1 MDILN
6 LRVRYRPM
14 RIGLCIEEGNLDAF
28 RTAVQINTTLWGGRF
43 NPIIPI
49 GVSTD
54 TAKHIVSAF
63 QVDALQDISTT
74 KVVTDFIESLPHLK
88 WPGYEKSI
96 FVPRDG
102 GAHAT
107 LLDVYH
113 PVRHLAQRPPAQA
126 DKQFQPF
133 LLQWDSADSLRD
145 VLAASYGEYPSTE
158 TVGKDYLTLFRR
170 LKPVEFRLDINPV
183 PSDAAEM
190 LSPLAVT
197 TLELLP
203 TRLSW
208 GHEEPGFYIGSASDL
223 TDLINFWNLRAA
235 NIDLVFYDADFATR
249 LEPVV
254 NDHKEWLQ
262 SRPRRDPEWPF
273 HSSLRTKSRDPLPNL
288 ATFGEGFAISV
299 IDDLLWAPNTV
310 WKSPVMGFDEQSI
323 LSTVTQ
329 QFGQSTVTFQLPPK
343 PFFTD
348 FQLHEQ
354 KLIASVRPLTQTPE
368 FILCPPH
375 TPELNGY
382 YGRQIHFDSSK
393 ARSEPE
399 ALGVVINVT
408 SSDLT
413 LRPLDS
419 LQLVTRLFAS
429 RGIEATQSEAGK
441 VGHRLIQQMGGLQGC
456 RVFKIP
462 GVREL
467 IHTHGAQDSFTR
479 SGAIQTIRG
488 FDPTTN
494 VETFAPHRN
503 LYVQSRESGELKPD
517 AAFAYLLDKKMFRAG
532 LTFTCPNCALLFWLH
547 LDSLKTFVQCEY
559 CDTSFNIMPQLK
571 DRDWKF
577 RRSGLF
583 GRDDHQGGGIP
594 VSIVLQQLE
603 TILHNKIFAWT
614 TGLNLEQSVPNGWK
628 CESDF
633 VVIVDG
639 NREGPQIVLS
649 ETKSRGGEITADD
662 VTNLAR
668 VADVFEGSSLQPYI
682 IFAKVGSF
690 SDEEIERCKLAQV
703 RRRFRVIMLSDR
715 ELEPYFVY
723 ERTAVEFDIRST
735 AINLE
740 DLAVATQ
747 SVFFNPRKRTAAAG
761 NP

>member
-1 MDILN
+1 
-6 LRVRYRPM
+6 M

-28 RTAVQINTTLWGGRF
+28 RTAVQINATLWGGRF
-43 NPIIPI
+43 NPIISI
-49 GVSTD
+49 GASTD
-54 TAKHIVSAF
+54 AAKHIVSAF

-88 WPGYEKSI
+88 WPGYEKSL

-102 GAHAT
+102 GADAI

-113 PVRHLAQRPPAQA
+113 PVRHLAQRPPTPS
-126 DKQFQPF
+126 DKQFQAF
-133 LLQWDSADSLRD
+133 LLQWKDDDPLRD
-145 VLAASYGEYPSTE
+145 VLTASYGAYPAKE
-158 TVGKDYLTLFRR
+158 TIGKDYLTLFRR
-170 LKPVEFRLDINPV
+170 LKPTEVHLAATDPV
-183 PSDAAEM
+183 PTDVADM
-190 LSPLAVT
+190 LSPVALT
-197 TLELLP
+197 TLELSP

-208 GHEEPGFYIGSASDL
+208 GHEEPGFYVGSTSDL

-235 NIDLVFYDADFATR
+235 NIDLVFYDPAFETR

-262 SRPRRDPEWPF
+262 TRPKRNPEWPF
-273 HSSLRTKSRDPLPNL
+273 HSSLWTKTRDPLPNF

-299 IDDLLWAPNTV
+299 IDEHLWDPNVV
-310 WKSPVMGFDEQSI
+310 WKPPVMSFDEQSI
-323 LSTVTQ
+323 LGTVTQ
-329 QFGQSTVTFQLPPK
+329 QFGQPTVTFQLPPK
-343 PFFTD
+343 PCFTD
-348 FQLHEQ
+348 FELHEQ
-354 KLIASVRPLTQTPE
+354 KLVAAIRPLIQTPD
-368 FILCPPH
+368 FILRPPH
-375 TPELNGY
+375 TPELNEY

-393 ARSEPE
+393 VRSEPE
-399 ALGVVINVT
+399 ALGVIIEVT
-408 SSDLT
+408 LADLT

-419 LQLVTRLFAS
+419 LQLITRLFAS
-429 RGIEATQSEAGK
+429 RNIEAKQSEAGK

-467 IHTHGAQDSFTR
+467 IHAHRAQDSFTR
-479 SGAIQTIRG
+479 SCATQTIRG
-488 FDPTTN
+488 FDPATN
-494 VETFAPHRN
+494 VEAFALHKN
-503 LYVQSRESGELKPD
+503 LYVQYREAGELKPD
-517 AAFAYLLDKKMFRAG
+517 AAFAYLLDKKMFSAG
-532 LTFTCPNCALLFWLH
+532 LTFTCPNCALPFWVH
-547 LDSLKTFVQCEY
+547 LDSLKTFMQCEY
-559 CDTSFNIMPQLK
+559 CDTSINVMPQLK

-594 VSIVLQQLE
+594 VAVVLQQLE
-603 TILHNKIFAWT
+603 TVLHSKIFAWT
-614 TGLNLEQSVPNGWK
+614 TGLDLEQSEPNGWK

-633 VVIVDG
+633 VVITDG
-639 NREGPQIVLS
+639 YRDGPQIIFS

-662 VTNLAR
+662 VANLTR
-668 VADVFEGSSLQPYI
+668 VADAFEGSSLQPYI

-703 RRRFRVIMLSDR
+703 TRRFRVIMLSDR

-723 ERTAVEFDIRST
+723 ERTAVEFDIDRT
-735 AINLE
+735 AVNLE

-747 SVFFNPRKRTAAAG
+747 SVFFNPRRRAVTAS
-761 NP
+761 

>member
-1 MDILN
+1 MDIVN

-49 GVSTD
+49 GASTR
-54 TAKHIVSAF
+54 TAKHVVSAF

-74 KVVTDFIESLPHLK
+74 KAVTDFIESLPHLK
-88 WPGYEKSI
+88 WPDYEKSLFI
-96 FVPRDG
+96 PRDG
-102 GAHAT
+102 GADAT

-113 PVRHLAQRPPAQA
+113 PVRHLAQRPPAQPER
-126 DKQFQPF
+126 QFQAF
-133 LLQWDSADSLRD
+133 LLQWSDADSLRD
-145 VLAASYGEYPSTE
+145 VLAASYGEYPPKE
-158 TVGKDYLTLFRR
+158 TIGKDYLTLFRR
-170 LKPVEFRLDINPV
+170 LKPVEVRLDIEPV
-183 PSDAAEM
+183 PTDAADM

-197 TLELLP
+197 GLELSP
-203 TRLSW
+203 SMLSW
-208 GHEEPGFYIGSASDL
+208 GHKEPGFYIGSATDL

-235 NIDLVFYDADFATR
+235 NIDLVFYDPAFATR
-249 LEPVV
+249 LAPIM

-262 SRPRRDPEWPF
+262 TRPRRDPEWPF
-273 HSSLRTKSRDPLPNL
+273 HSSLWTKTRDPLPDL
-288 ATFGEGFAISV
+288 QTFGEGFAISV
-299 IDDLLWAPNTV
+299 IDNDLWDPNTL
-310 WKSPVMGFDEQSI
+310 WKPPVMSFDEQSI
-323 LSTVTQ
+323 LGTVTA
-329 QFGQSTVTFQLPPK
+329 QFGQPTVTFQLPPK
-343 PFFTD
+343 PFFTN
-348 FQLHEQ
+348 FEIHKQ
-354 KLIASVRPLTQTPE
+354 KLIASVRPLIQTSE
-368 FILCPPH
+368 FILCPPY
-375 TPELNGY
+375 TPELNEY

-393 ARSEPE
+393 VRSEPE
-399 ALGVVINVT
+399 ALGVVIDVT
-408 SSDLT
+408 KSDLT

-419 LQLVTRLFAS
+419 LQLIKRLFAS
-429 RGIEATQSEAGK
+429 RSIEATQSEAGK

-456 RVFKIP
+456 RIFKIP

-467 IHTHGAQDSFTR
+467 IRAHGAQDSFTR
-479 SGAIQTIRG
+479 SGATQTIRG
-488 FDPTTN
+488 FDPATN
-494 VETFAPHRN
+494 VETFAPHKN
-503 LYVQSRESGELKPD
+503 LYVQYREPGELKPD

-532 LTFTCPNCALLFWLH
+532 LAFTCPNCALPFWLH
-547 LDSLKTFVQCEY
+547 LDSLKTMVACEY
-559 CDTSFNIMPQLK
+559 CDTSFNVMPQLK

-603 TILHNKIFAWT
+603 TTLHDKIVAWT
-614 TGLNLEQSVPNGWK
+614 TGMNLEQSVPNGWK

-633 VVIVDG
+633 VLIVED
-639 NREGPQIVLS
+639 NREGPQIVFS

-662 VTNLAR
+662 VANLAR
-668 VADVFEGSSLQPYI
+668 LADAFEGSSLQPYI

-690 SDEEIERCKLAQV
+690 SDEEIERCKLAQIT
-703 RRRFRVIMLSDR
+703 RRFRVIILSDR

-723 ERTAVEFDIRST
+723 ERTAVEFDIHST

-747 SVFFNPRKRTAAAG
+747 SVFFNPRRRPVAG
-761 NP
+761 N